1 MRNGGVRMKFLA
13 KIRKEKGLT
22 QLDLTELS
30 GVGSN
35 SIARYERNEMKPS
48 IETAEILA
56 KALNV
61 TVDELLN
68 GSVSDNW
75 ELKILIKKEG
85 TVDMSGE
92 KSSAVLNIGYNAMAI
107 TLSAGYELWEDDAK
121 FEALIEDLRKKR
133 ATGLRTRKES
143 W

>member
-92 KSSAVLNIGYNAMAI
+92 KSSAVLNIGDNAMAI